1 MKRPY
6 VFCHMLISIDG
17 KIMGNYMDTPQ
28 GIKAGDIFYDI
39 AFGKKPYY
47 HHQGWLSG
55 RVTTDDNFTFYKKP
69 QLDENAPQ
77 VPEGDYIADDQAK
90 MYYVSIDPKGRLGWE
105 ESTLV
110 YEDTKARVIEI
121 LTDKAS
127 NAYKALL
134 RKRHISYMIV
144 GEDAIDFEVML
155 EKLKEN
161 FHIETL
167 MLGGGGVL
175 NWSFIQQGLCDE
187 VSLVVASAADGSD
200 QTPTLFE
207 MREKYSDDTPV
218 EFALKEAK
226 VIDENALWLRYKVKE
241 VKRHE

>member
-6 VFCHMLISIDG
+6 IFCHMLVSMDG

-28 GIKAGDIFYDI
+28 GIKAQEVFYDI

-69 QLDENAPQ
+69 RIDENAEQ
-77 VPEGDYIADDQAK
+77 VAEGDYIANAQAG
-90 MYYVSIDPKGRLGWE
+90 MYYVSIDPNGRLGWE
-105 ESTLV
+105 KDTLM
-110 YEDTKARVIEI
+110 YEDTQAHVIEI
-121 LTDKAS
+121 LTAKAG

-134 RKRHISYMIV
+134 RKLHISYLIV
-144 GEDAIDFEVML
+144 GEDQIDFEVML
-155 EKLKEN
+155 EKLKES

-175 NWSFIQQGLCDE
+175 NWSLIQQGLCDE
-187 VSLVVASAADGSD
+187 VSLVVASAADGSN

-207 MREKYSDDTPV
+207 MRENFSNDRPI
-218 EFALKEAK
+218 EFALQEAT
-226 VIDENALWLRYKVKE
+226 IMDEAALWLRYKVKE

>member
-6 VFCHMLISIDG
+6 VFCHMLISMDG

-77 VPEGDYIADDQAK
+77 VPEGDYIADDQTK

-105 ESTLV
+105 DSTLV
-110 YEDTKARVIEI
+110 YEDTQAHVIEI

-134 RKRHISYMIV
+134 RKLHISYMIV

-218 EFALKEAK
+218 EFAMKEAK

>member
-6 VFCHMLISIDG
+6 VFCHMLISMDG

-39 AFGKKPYY
+39 AFGKKSYY

-105 ESTLV
+105 DSTLV
-110 YEDTKARVIEI
+110 YEDTKAHVIEI

-134 RKRHISYMIV
+134 RKLHISYMIV

-161 FHIETL
+161 AYAH
-167 MLGGGGVL
+167 LGFSAHDASITYENGHCVMSRPTITALSGNGFGLTATYTVSFPISWGGKT
-175 NWSFIQQGLCDE
+175 F
-187 VSLVVASAADGSD
+187 ADLQVPITVTSYYR
-200 QTPTLFE
+200 F
-207 MREKYSDDTPV
+207 K
-218 EFALKEAK
+218 
-226 VIDENALWLRYKVKE
+226 
-241 VKRHE
+241 

>member
-6 VFCHMLISIDG
+6 IFCHMLVSMDG

-28 GIKAGDIFYDI
+28 GIKAQEVFYDI

-69 QLDENAPQ
+69 RIDENAEQ
-77 VPEGDYIADDQAK
+77 VAEGDYIANAQAG
-90 MYYVSIDPKGRLGWE
+90 MYYVSIDPNGRLGWE
-105 ESTLV
+105 KDTLM
-110 YEDTKARVIEI
+110 YEDTRAHVIEI
-121 LTDKAS
+121 LTAKAG

-134 RKRHISYMIV
+134 RKLHISYLIV
-144 GEDAIDFEVML
+144 GEDQIDFEVML
-155 EKLKEN
+155 EKLKES

-175 NWSFIQQGLCDE
+175 NWSLIQQGLCDE
-187 VSLVVASAADGSD
+187 VSLVVASAADGSN

-207 MREKYSDDTPV
+207 MRENFSNDTPI
-218 EFALKEAK
+218 EFALQEAT
-226 VIDENALWLRYKVKE
+226 IMDEAALWLRYKVKE

>member
-6 VFCHMLISIDG
+6 IFCHMLVSMDG

-28 GIKAGDIFYDI
+28 GIKAQEVFYDI

-69 QLDENAPQ
+69 RIDENAEK
-77 VPEGDYIADDQAK
+77 VAEGDYIANAHAG
-90 MYYVSIDPKGRLGWE
+90 MYYVSIDPNGRLGWE
-105 ESTLV
+105 KDTLV
-110 YEDTKARVIEI
+110 YKDTRAHVIEI
-121 LTDKAS
+121 LTAKAG

-134 RKRHISYMIV
+134 RKLHISYLIV
-144 GEDAIDFEVML
+144 GEDQIDFEVML
-155 EKLKEN
+155 AKLKES

-175 NWSFIQQGLCDE
+175 NWSLIQQGLCDE
-187 VSLVVASAADGSD
+187 VSLVVASAADGSN

-207 MREKYSDDTPV
+207 MRENFSNDRPI
-218 EFALKEAK
+218 EFALQEAT
-226 VIDENALWLRYKVKE
+226 IMDEAALWLRYKVKE

>member
-77 VPEGDYIADDQAK
+77 VP
-90 MYYVSIDPKGRLGWE
+90 
-105 ESTLV
+105 
-110 YEDTKARVIEI
+110 
-121 LTDKAS
+121 
-127 NAYKALL
+127 
-134 RKRHISYMIV
+134 
-144 GEDAIDFEVML
+144 
-155 EKLKEN
+155 
-161 FHIETL
+161 
-167 MLGGGGVL
+167 
-175 NWSFIQQGLCDE
+175 
-187 VSLVVASAADGSD
+187 
-200 QTPTLFE
+200 
-207 MREKYSDDTPV
+207 
-218 EFALKEAK
+218 K
-226 VIDENALWLRYKVKE
+226 VIISLMIRQRCTMFLSILREDLDGKIVHWSMKIH
-241 VKRHE
+241 KHM

>member
-1 MKRPY
+1 MHRKILTL
-6 VFCHMLISIDG
+6 FAGFLFLTNLISYGQNLHFDFD
-17 KIMGNYMDTPQ
+17 MT
-28 GIKAGDIFYDI
+28 
-39 AFGKKPYY
+39 
-47 HHQGWLSG
+47 
-55 RVTTDDNFTFYKKP
+55 KP
-69 QLDENAPQ
+69 QPAYNNQSGYGYDRNTKAITKNQRQPMFFSVK

-105 ESTLV
+105 DSTLV
-110 YEDTKARVIEI
+110 YEDTQAHVIEI

-134 RKRHISYMIV
+134 RKLHISYMIV

>member
-6 VFCHMLISIDG
+6 IFCHMLVSMDG

-28 GIKAGDIFYDI
+28 GIKAQEVFYDI

-69 QLDENAPQ
+69 RIDENAEQ
-77 VPEGDYIADDQAK
+77 VAEGDYIANAQAG
-90 MYYVSIDPKGRLGWE
+90 MYYVSIDPNGRLGWE
-105 ESTLV
+105 KDTLV
-110 YEDTKARVIEI
+110 YEDTRAHVIEI
-121 LTDKAS
+121 LTAQAG

-134 RKRHISYMIV
+134 RKLHISYLIV
-144 GEDAIDFEVML
+144 GEDQIDFEVML
-155 EKLKEN
+155 EKLKES

-175 NWSFIQQGLCDE
+175 NWSLIQQGLCDE
-187 VSLVVASAADGSD
+187 VSLVVASAADGSN
-200 QTPTLFE
+200 QTPALFE
-207 MREKYSDDTPV
+207 MRENFSNDTPV
-218 EFALKEAK
+218 EFALQEAT
-226 VIDENALWLRYKVKE
+226 IMDEAALWLRYKVKE